1 MSGRRRTGFA
11 AASAVDMASRLIF
24 ANMEDERE
32 RRRKAEELYQKFQLD
47 MVVEQQKQETQF
59 KREAITEG
67 IKNRSL
73 IYNPSLGTISAA
85 PPREAPAGLV
95 PKKYTDEASGIEYG
109 WPEYAL
115 DQGFAGTEENAPN
128 TETSLLGGLLSNPS
142 TLSSLLP
149 AILRRAQLNPP
160 TRSCALAPMRK
171 PASASASPE
180 AGRLFRS
187 GSHGHCMG
195 RRSAP
200 SR

>member
-149 AILRRAQLNPP
+149 AIGSLWQQGRTGAPP
-160 TRSCALAPMRK
+160 PAASAVEPTDPIVRTGTDEETGQRVGLTRSGKIVPLR
-171 PASASASPE
+171 
-180 AGRLFRS
+180 
-187 GSHGHCMG
+187 
-195 RRSAP
+195 
-200 SR
+200 